1 MNIVNKIFGG
11 LFILAIAPLMIPAYL
26 ITRLFGMDPFS
37 MDGMGIEFGVM
48 VVIAII
54 IAVAA
59 GSFAIGTLI

>member
-1 MNIVNKIFGG
+1 
-11 LFILAIAPLMIPAYL
+11 
-26 ITRLFGMDPFS
+26 